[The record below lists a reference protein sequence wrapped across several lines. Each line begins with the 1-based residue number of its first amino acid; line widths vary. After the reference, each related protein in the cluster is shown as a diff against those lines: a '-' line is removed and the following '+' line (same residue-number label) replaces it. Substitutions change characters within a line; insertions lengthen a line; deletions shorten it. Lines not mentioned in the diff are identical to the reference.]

1 MDDEKWRKAS
11 TRFLRFD
18 GADEV
23 RRGSI
28 AEEVHRSHAAA
39 ENERRHQPQPTA
51 GEQAFCALFTESP
64 HSRVAATD
72 LAENDQYKWE
82 MRAFGWKQDA
92 REEASVTRE
101 VQAARE
107 RGHRGKPRKATSWEG
122 YEELTEGGGLRG
134 SQRSPVPLECD
145 GFGCRKMS
153 TSWPGS
159 FGPFFDPNR
168 GPH

>member
-39 ENERRHQPQPTA
+39 ENERRHQPQPIA

-92 REEASVTRE
+92 RDS
-101 VQAARE
+101 E
-107 RGHRGKPRKATSWEG
+107 RGSVCHSRGASSARTWHRGTWRKATSWEG
-122 YEELTEGGGLRG
+122 TK
-134 SQRSPVPLECD
+134 S
-145 GFGCRKMS
+145 
-153 TSWPGS
+153 
-159 FGPFFDPNR
+159 
-168 GPH
+168 